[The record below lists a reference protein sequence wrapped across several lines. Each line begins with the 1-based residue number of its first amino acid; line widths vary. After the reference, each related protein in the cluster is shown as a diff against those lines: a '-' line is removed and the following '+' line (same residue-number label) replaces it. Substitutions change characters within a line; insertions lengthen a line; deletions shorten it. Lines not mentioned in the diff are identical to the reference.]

1 MIFKTLNGRERDVS
15 IHRYRIDWEPKREVS
30 NPQKLVKIFLRPYW
44 QSDTVCEEFR
54 LPASKMRLD
63 ILNISRLIA
72 VEVSPA
78 ATHTQYNAFM
88 HGSLSGYRNTLKRDL
103 LKGDWCKMNGIQLI
117 TLIDEDIANL
127 SPELFLRN
135 WDITL

>member
-1 MIFKTLNGRERDVS
+1 MFKTLNGRERDVS
-15 IHRYRIDWEPKREVS
+15 INRYRVNWEPEREVS
-30 NPQKLVKIFLRPYW
+30 IPQKKVKTFLRRYW

-63 ILNISRLIA
+63 IFNISRLIA

-88 HGSLSGYRNTLKRDL
+88 HGSLSGYRKLMKNDL
-103 LKGDWCKMNGIQLI
+103 LKEQWCRLNGLTLV